1 MKTFTVYI
9 YESGAAKPFTLDT
22 NDPHVAY
29 KKFTEAIDF
38 LNPHTVRVYN
48 NEIGRDVFLFDMSN
62 YRARKSLT
70 AAVEADMDRER
81 KAQAVMRSC
90 YSE

>member
-9 YESGAAKPFTLDT
+9 YESDTAKPFTLDT

-29 KKFTEAIDF
+29 KKFIEAIDF

-62 YRARKSLT
+62 YRARKSLVT
-70 AAVEADMDRER
+70 EKINGKREKTIR
-81 KAQAVMRSC
+81 LGPAP
-90 YSE
+90 

>member
-9 YESGAAKPFTLDT
+9 YESDAAKPFTLDT

-48 NEIGRDVFLFDMSN
+48 NDIGRDVFLFDRPN
-62 YRARKSLT
+62 YRARKAL
-70 AAVEADMDRER
+70 EADMDRER
-81 KAQAVMRSC
+81 KARAVMRSC
-90 YSE
+90 YSEDK